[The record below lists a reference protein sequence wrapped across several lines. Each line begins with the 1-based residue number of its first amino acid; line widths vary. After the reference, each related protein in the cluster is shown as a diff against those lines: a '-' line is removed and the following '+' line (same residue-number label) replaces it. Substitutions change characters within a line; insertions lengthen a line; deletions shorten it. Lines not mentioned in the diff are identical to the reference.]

1 MTKRDIVIDVSRDA
15 DIKLN
20 QQEIMDV
27 LQASLESITL
37 ALARGETVELR
48 NFGVFEVVIRKSR
61 IGRNPR
67 NPEIDVPI
75 PAKAIVK
82 FRSGKE
88 MRDQVG
94 KLPSSDFDANA

>member
-1 MTKRDIVIDVSRDA
+1 MTKREIVIDVSQDPN
-15 DIKLN
+15 IKLN

>member
-1 MTKRDIVIDVSRDA
+1 MTKREIVIDVSRDPA
-15 DIKLN
+15 IKLN

-27 LQASLESITL
+27 LQASLESITR

>member
-1 MTKRDIVIDVSRDA
+1 MTKRDIVVDISRRT

-20 QQEIMDV
+20 QQEILDV
-27 LQASLESITL
+27 LQASLESITRV
-37 ALARGETVELR
+37 LARGETVELR
-48 NFGVFEVVIRKSR
+48 NFGVFEVVTRKSR

-82 FRSGKE
+82 FRSGRE
-88 MRDQVG
+88 MREQVG
-94 KLPSSDFDANA
+94 KLPPADLDANA

>member
-1 MTKRDIVIDVSRDA
+1 MTKREIVIDVSQDPN
-15 DIKLN
+15 IKLN

-27 LQASLESITL
+27 LQASLESITR
-37 ALARGETVELR
+37 ALARAETVELR

-88 MRDQVG
+88 MRNQVG